1 MYNNSYANIYNPQMS
16 IDRINAQMAEL
27 EQMKQ
32 RLQQPAQ
39 QPSINQTFQLTPTA
53 STIKYAQTIDE
64 VSNEYVLTETPFF
77 TKDFS
82 QMWLKNT
89 KGDIKTY
96 TLEEIIPKDERD
108 ILIESLQLQVEQ
120 LRKEVRTNA
129 KSNSNDDDESNSCKE
144 STNVSVPR
152 TSSKKS
158 K

>member
-1 MYNNSYANIYNPQMS
+1 MYNYMNPYNRQAE
-16 IDRINAQMAEL
+16 IDRINNQMAEL
-27 EQMKQ
+27 EKIKAQM
-32 RLQQPAQ
+32 QQPVQ

-53 STIKYAQTIDE
+53 STIKYAATIDE
-64 VSNEYVLTETPFF
+64 VSKEYVSTETPFF

-82 QMWLKNT
+82 QMWLKNA

-129 KSNSNDDDESNSCKE
+129 KSNSNDDDESNSCEE

>member
-1 MYNNSYANIYNPQMS
+1 MYNNQYLNAYNSQMS
-16 IDRINAQMAEL
+16 IDRINAQLAEL

-53 STIKYAQTIDE
+53 STIKYASTIDE
-64 VSNEYVLTETPFF
+64 VSKEYVLTETPFF

-82 QMWLKNT
+82 QMWLKDA

-96 TLEEIIPKDERD
+96 TLEEIMPKDERD

-129 KSNSNDDDESNSCKE
+129 KSNSNDDDESNSCEK
-144 STNVSVPR
+144 STNVSVLR